1 VKVHHTFTAHG
12 KEKILIKEK
21 VLQSNTLTTES
32 LLELM
37 ICTAPLQYN
46 HITRQGQYYIKA
58 DLLHK
63 N

>member
-1 VKVHHTFTAHG
+1 
-12 KEKILIKEK
+12 
-21 VLQSNTLTTES
+21 
-32 LLELM
+32 M

-63 N
+63 NWKTFKNDCNQWRE